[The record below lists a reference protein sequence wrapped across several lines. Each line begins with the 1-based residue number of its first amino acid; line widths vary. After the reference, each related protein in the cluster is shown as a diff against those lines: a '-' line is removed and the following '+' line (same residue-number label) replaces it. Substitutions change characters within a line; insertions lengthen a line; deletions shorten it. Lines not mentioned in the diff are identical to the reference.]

1 MPPGWQGGRPRG
13 RPPWWPEGEP
23 WPPTG
28 PPSWARRRWRGCLP
42 WPLLVVLIV
51 AIVATNVFLN
61 RFGHLLLPTTITG
74 QLLLVGILLLFVV
87 SLAVLS
93 RSLGRGA
100 RRVTDAATRVEKG
113 DYSARLNERGPGA
126 MADLARAFN
135 SMSTRLEAKEA
146 KRKSFLAEVTHELRT
161 PLAIIRGEAEAIAD
175 GVHPAG
181 PQQVARILAAARA
194 VESLV
199 EDLGT
204 LTRSDAGALILKR
217 EPVDLA
223 LLVNESLGDLRPAA
237 EAAGVTL
244 RAEVA
249 EGLPPI
255 PLDPARIR
263 RVLHNLVANALRHT
277 PEGGTVTVS
286 AAPSRAG
293 VAITVQDSGSG
304 IAPDLFPH
312 VFDRFTKDAESPG
325 SGLGLAIARDVVEAH
340 LGTIEAA
347 SPPGEGTTVRIW
359 LPVV

>member
-1 MPPGWQGGRPRG
+1 MSPGWQGRRPRG

-28 PPSWARRRWRGCLP
+28 PPSWVRRRGCLP
-42 WPLLVVLIV
+42 WPTLLLLIV

-61 RFGHLLLPTTITG
+61 RFGRLLLPTTVTG
-74 QLLLVGILLLFVV
+74 QILLVGFLILFIASIATLTR
-87 SLAVLS
+87 SLARTARKVT
-93 RSLGRGA
+93 GA
-100 RRVTDAATRVEKG
+100 AARVEKG

-135 SMSTRLEAKEA
+135 SMSSRLEAKEA
-146 KRKSFLAEVTHELRT
+146 KRRSFMAEVTHELRT

-181 PQQVARILAAARA
+181 PEQVARILAAARA

-204 LTRSDAGALILKR
+204 LSLSDSGALVLKR
-217 EPVDLA
+217 EPVDVA
-223 LLVNESLGDLRPAA
+223 LLITESLADLRPAA

-249 EGLPPI
+249 DALAPM

-263 RVLHNLVANALRHT
+263 RVLHNVVQNAVRHT
-277 PEGGTVTVS
+277 PEEGTVTVRTEP
-286 AAPSRAG
+286 ARAG
-293 VAITVQDSGSG
+293 VAITVQDSGTG
-304 IAPDLFPH
+304 IAPGLLPH
-312 VFDRFTKDAESPG
+312 VFDRFIKDAQSPG

-340 LGTIEAA
+340 RGKIEAT
-347 SPPGEGTTVRIW
+347 SLPGEGTTIRIW
-359 LPVV
+359 LPAV